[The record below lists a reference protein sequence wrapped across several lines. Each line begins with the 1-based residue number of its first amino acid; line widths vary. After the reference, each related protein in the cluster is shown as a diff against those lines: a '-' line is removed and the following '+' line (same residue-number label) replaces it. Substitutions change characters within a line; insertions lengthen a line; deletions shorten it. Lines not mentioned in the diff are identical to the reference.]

1 MSRTALGRGL
11 GSLIKEVEETREGLQ
26 NVAIE
31 SVDPSPFQPRRHFT
45 EDKLKELTDSIRSS
59 GIVQP
64 ILVRKN
70 FDRYQIVAGERR
82 WRAAKKAGLEKIPA
96 VIRTL
101 SDLECLQLALT
112 ENILREDLNQLEIAR
127 GMEAMVNQF
136 KYNHDEIA
144 QQLGINRSTVSN
156 TIRLL
161 KLPQE
166 IQTFLREGRL
176 TPGHARAIL
185 STSNINFQI
194 LLANRIIKE
203 DLSVRQVEKIC
214 KRDVNKTKTQ
224 SKENEI
230 RTDPN
235 IKAALMNI
243 ERKIGTKVQLS
254 GSKTNGK
261 LIIWYHSS
269 EELNRLYDIL
279 LDER

>member
-11 GSLIKEVEETREGLQ
+11 GSLIKEVEETREGLL
-26 NVAIE
+26 NVPIK
-31 SVDPSPFQPRRHFT
+31 SVDPSPFQPRSYFT
-45 EDKLKELTDSIRSS
+45 EDKLTELTDSIRSS

-64 ILVRKN
+64 ILVRKI

-96 VIRTL
+96 IIRTL
-101 SDLECLQLALT
+101 SDQEALQLALT

-127 GMEAMVNQF
+127 GMEAMVNHF

-144 QQLGINRSTVSN
+144 QRLGINRSTVSN

-161 KLPQE
+161 KLPKE
-166 IQTFLREGRL
+166 IQDLLQEGRL

-194 LLANRIIKE
+194 KLANRIVKE

-214 KRDVNKTKTQ
+214 KKEISQTKAQTI
-224 SKENEI
+224 EI
-230 RTDPN
+230 KAKIDPN
-235 IKAALMNI
+235 IKAALMDI
-243 ERKIGTKVQLS
+243 ERKIGSKVQLT
-254 GSKTNGK
+254 GSKTKGK

-269 EELNRLYDIL
+269 DELNKIYDIL
-279 LDER
+279 LK

>member
-11 GSLIKEVEETREGLQ
+11 GSLIKEVEETGEELK
-26 NVAIE
+26 NVPVK
-31 SVDPSPFQPRRHFT
+31 SVDPSPFQPRSYFT
-45 EDKLKELTDSIRSS
+45 EDKLTELTDSIRSS

-64 ILVRKN
+64 ILVRKILE
-70 FDRYQIVAGERR
+70 RYQIVAGERR
-82 WRAAKKAGLEKIPA
+82 WRAAKKAGLEKIPV
-96 VIRTL
+96 VIRIL
-101 SDLECLQLALT
+101 SDQEALQLALT

-127 GMEAMVNQF
+127 GMETMVNQF

-144 QQLGINRSTVSN
+144 QRLGINRSTVSN

-166 IQTFLREGRL
+166 IQTLLQEGRL

-185 STSNINFQI
+185 STSNIHFQI
-194 LLANRIIKE
+194 KLANRIVKD

-214 KRDVNKTKTQ
+214 KEEINQTKTQ
-224 SKENEI
+224 SKENEVRI
-230 RTDPN
+230 DPN
-235 IKAALMNI
+235 IKAALMDI

-254 GSKTNGK
+254 GSKTKGK

-269 EELNRLYDIL
+269 DELNRLYNIL
-279 LDER
+279 LGEI

>member
-11 GSLIKEVEETREGLQ
+11 GSLIKEVEETREGLK
-26 NVAIE
+26 NIPVKSI
-31 SVDPSPFQPRRHFT
+31 DPSPFQPRTYFT
-45 EDKLKELTDSIRSS
+45 EDKLTELTDSIRSS

-64 ILVRKN
+64 ILVRKV
-70 FDRYQIVAGERR
+70 FDRYQIIAGERR
-82 WRAAKKAGLEKIPA
+82 WRATKKAGLEKIPA
-96 VIRTL
+96 IIRTL
-101 SDLECLQLALT
+101 SDKEALQLALT

-127 GMEAMVNQF
+127 GMEAMVNHF

-144 QQLGINRSTVSN
+144 QRLGINRSTVSN

-166 IQTFLREGRL
+166 IQILLQEGRI

-194 LLANRIIKE
+194 KLANRIVKE

-214 KRDVNKTKTQ
+214 KEEIRQTKTH
-224 SKENEI
+224 SKEIEAKI
-230 RTDPN
+230 DPN
-235 IKAALMNI
+235 IKAALMDI

-254 GSKTNGK
+254 GSNKKGK

-269 EELNRLYDIL
+269 NELNRLYDIL
-279 LDER
+279 LGDI